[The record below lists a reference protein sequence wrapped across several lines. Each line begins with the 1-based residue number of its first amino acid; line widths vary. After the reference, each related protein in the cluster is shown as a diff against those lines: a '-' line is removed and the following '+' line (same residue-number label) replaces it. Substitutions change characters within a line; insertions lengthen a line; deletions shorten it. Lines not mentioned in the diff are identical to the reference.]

1 MPCLV
6 AVLKVV
12 GVAPPHDE
20 REPEKVFRQVDL
32 SQWST
37 VVPHQPYWLPGVR
50 INMAYSWSKKAL
62 IRTALIR
69 TALGISIGRAAV
81 SCKHTGHERKSSE
94 D

>member
-6 AVLKVV
+6 TVLKVV
-12 GVAPPHDE
+12 GVAPPQDE
-20 REPEKVFRQVDL
+20 RESEKDFRQVDL

-37 VVPHQPYWLPGVR
+37 VVPHQPYWLPVER
-50 INMAYSWSKKAL
+50 INMAYSWYKKAL
-62 IRTALIR
+62 IRTALVRATLSI
-69 TALGISIGRAAV
+69 TIGRAAV